1 RVRKEDAR
9 AGVRWALGLL
19 FLVSG
24 VLKIGRTFEF
34 LQVLAAYKLLP
45 SGSEYY
51 LAVLVPRL
59 EIAIGLLLL
68 AGLFTRVAA
77 SAALLMSSVFAVFVS
92 SALYRGLDIECG
104 CFSGSTKVSGSHLA
118 LDLLM
123 VGCSLLVLLAKPEL
137 RRADFAVSGKLRA
150 TLAGCLAFAMAIS
163 AVPSFQAGS
172 GPPPLVFEPAA
183 LEFGEVGPEERAERA
198 VTYRNVG
205 PKPLEIVWVQS
216 SCRCTTPQPD
226 KKRLEPGESGVLT
239 VNYNAGPGGKSA
251 PQQIKIY
258 QRGNQIPAVLKVSA
272 GVIPES

>member
-1 RVRKEDAR
+1 MAGAR
-9 AGVRWALGLL
+9 WGLGLL
-19 FLVSG
+19 FLISG
-24 VLKIGRTFEF
+24 LLKIGHTFEF

-45 SGSEYY
+45 SGAEYY

-77 SAALLMSSVFAVFVS
+77 SAAFLMSAGFAVFVS

-104 CFSGSTKVSGSHLA
+104 CFSGSTKVSAFHLA

-123 VGCSLLVLLAKPEL
+123 VGCSLLVLSGKPD
-137 RRADFAVSGKLRA
+137 RRRTDFAVSWKLRA
-150 TLAGCLAFAMAIS
+150 TLTGCLAFAMALS
-163 AVPSFQAGS
+163 ALPSFQSGS
-172 GPPPLVFEPAA
+172 GPPPLVFEPAV
-183 LEFGEVGPEERAERA
+183 LEFGEVSPEERAERTVA
-198 VTYRNVG
+198 YRNVG
-205 PKPLEIVWVQS
+205 PKPLEIVWIQS

-239 VNYNAGPGGKSA
+239 VSYNAGPGGKNA
-251 PQQIKIY
+251 PQQLKIY

-272 GVIPES
+272 GIIPES